1 MKVEKS
7 RATISFRLRQT
18 EWDNPLLNLSLDMTP
33 IEHSVDRT
41 ENINVDH

>member
-1 MKVEKS
+1 MKVEIS

-18 EWDNPLLNLSLDMTP
+18 EWANPPLTLSLDMTP
-33 IEHSVDRT
+33 IEYLVDRT

>member
-18 EWDNPLLNLSLDMTP
+18 EWDNPLLYLSLDMTP
-33 IEHSVDRT
+33 LGYSVDRT
-41 ENINVDH
+41 EHISVDH